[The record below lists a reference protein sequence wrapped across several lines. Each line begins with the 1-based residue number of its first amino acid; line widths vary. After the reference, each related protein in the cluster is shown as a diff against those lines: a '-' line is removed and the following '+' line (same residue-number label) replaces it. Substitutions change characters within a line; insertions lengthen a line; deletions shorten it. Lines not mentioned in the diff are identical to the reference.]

1 MMTPQ
6 LQEAVHA
13 AQDRKA
19 LDLSVLDLERTC
31 SFTSYFL
38 ICSGTSTRH
47 AQAICDAIAEK
58 LEKKGFTPAHIE
70 GYSQAEWI
78 LMDYLNFVVH
88 IFLERARHFYDLER
102 LWKNAPRLPIPDK
115 AEFNVSADPALRGQH
130 VSRLSYRADPATRG
144 L

>member
-19 LDLSVLDLERTC
+19 LDVSVLDLERTC

-38 ICSGTSTRH
+38 ICTGTSVRH
-47 AQAICDAIAEK
+47 TQAICDAIAEK
-58 LEKKGFTPAHIE
+58 LKKHGLTPTHLE

-88 IFLERARHFYDLER
+88 IFLERARLFYDLER
-102 LWKNAPRLPIPDK
+102 LWKNAPRLLISD
-115 AEFNVSADPALRGQH
+115 E
-130 VSRLSYRADPATRG
+130 
-144 L
+144 